1 MSVTVKNAMLDREPA
16 WESVG
21 DTHRL
26 IFSVC
31 LTLDMVWMDGSKKRI
46 VAQFMPGFRCDGL
59 SVPKLFR
66 WYLKSWDSSNELY
79 NMAGAFH
86 DWLYTTKGF
95 THLFTREECDD
106 IFRGI
111 LREAGKSRGKAG
123 VADKAVE
130 WFAGGK
136 AHWGNDDYNV
146 GELVKMSMFL

>member
-1 MSVTVKNAMLDREPA
+1 MSVTVKKAVLDREPA
-16 WESVG
+16 WENVG
-21 DTHRL
+21 GTHRL

-31 LTLDMVWMDGSKKRI
+31 LTLDMVWMDGTNKRI

-66 WYLKSWDSSNELY
+66 WFLKSWDSSNELY

-86 DWLYTTKGF
+86 DWLYATNGF
-95 THLFTREECDD
+95 THLFSREECDD

-136 AHWGNDDYNV
+136 AHWGNDDYVVKN
-146 GELVKMSMFL
+146 LVLLSVA